1 MCEAECYQGAM
12 PSDRDHGPQ
21 PIARLMHERGLTAAD
36 LVAASNEQ
44 LTFKAVA
51 RALQGRWLTPNMRGK
66 VRRAVVKASGTECAL
81 AELFTYADADSSSR

>member
-21 PIARLMHERGLTAAD
+21 PIAQLMRERGLTAAD

-81 AELFTYADADSSSR
+81 EDLFSYARDDRAGS